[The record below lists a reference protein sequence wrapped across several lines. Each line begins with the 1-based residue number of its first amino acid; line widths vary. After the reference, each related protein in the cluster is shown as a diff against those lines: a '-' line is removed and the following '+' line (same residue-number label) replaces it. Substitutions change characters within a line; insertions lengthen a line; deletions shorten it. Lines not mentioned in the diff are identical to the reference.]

1 MYLFIIV
8 TVLILILF
16 VIYKSNFCI
25 ETYTTNNESMRTI
38 LHDLSLANFSEK
50 TIECKTIEGI
60 DCIYCITV
68 NGRKDYIKNIFLKY
82 GLNEVN
88 YVEACTPTSLSAYDY
103 KKYSTT
109 FEKNSAIFEL
119 VTKLPVHL
127 SYLSCL
133 YHAIKYQYK
142 YVLIFEDDVYF
153 EEPFEELKRTIEEF
167 ISQSKGDILYLGY
180 CTLNCNTKVNILSDR
195 LAELPSDA
203 RILCKHGMV
212 HNTKYVNHLID
223 NHKKLNL
230 KSDIYLNN
238 YYRDKKLHRVIV
250 RKPFVYQNR
259 QILKSFNN
267 NPSKLLS
274 TCTF

>member
-8 TVLILILF
+8 IILIIIVF
-16 VIYKSNFCI
+16 VLYKNNFCV
-25 ETYTTNNESMRTI
+25 ENYVANNESIRTI
-38 LHDLSLANFSEK
+38 LNDLSIANFSENIIK
-50 TIECKTIEGI
+50 CESIEGI

-68 NGRKDYIKNIFLKY
+68 NGRKDYIQSTFVKY

-88 YVEACTPTSLSAYDY
+88 YIEACTPTSLSAYDY

-109 FEKNSAIFEL
+109 FEKNSEIFEL

-133 YHAIKYQYK
+133 YHAIKYKYK

-153 EEPFEELKRTIEEF
+153 EEPFEKLKTTIEEF
-167 ISQSKGDILYLGY
+167 ISQTKGDILYLGY
-180 CTLNCNTKVNILSDR
+180 CTLDCKTKVNLVSDL

-212 HNTKYVNHLID
+212 HNTKYVNDLIE

-238 YYRDKKLHRVIV
+238 FYRDNNLRRIVV

-267 NPSKLLS
+267 NPSKLLY